1 MEMQGESDT
10 VRGAVSYDIILMRS
24 TAAAVAAHSANA
36 EHLTNDVQIVSEPRK
51 MMAIASGLVIAGFP
65 KVIEML
71 KDGDAGHC
79 QLKPS
84 WYALR
89 VGGGRLGIWTREACL
104 LS

>member
-65 KVIEML
+65 KV
-71 KDGDAGHC
+71 DAGHC

-89 VGGGRLGIWTREACL
+89 VGGGRLGI
-104 LS
+104 